1 MPNSP
6 RPQSTAKGDDETK
19 SSESSN
25 SVYAALARTAAR
37 GAGLYF
43 SRPMR
48 LFRPTKS
55 EACVNSTES
64 LWFDLWAVSGW
75 TSLRHAAASEGTS
88 LSSSFIWNLVRTQ
101 GLLVLPRH
109 FVPPL
114 LVNTCLGT
122 LLFTTYSVT
131 YDAAH
136 RDGVYPNST
145 AASAVAGATA
155 GAVHAVAG
163 APAENVR
170 LLLEGGTTGPQTSIK
185 GWRQAWKDVFIDSSQ
200 PNIRQSKITSR
211 REAREIREWMREVGD
226 MAGRGWEGWGWS
238 CAKDVCG
245 FALFFAVFDLS
256 RQVAARAA
264 HALGEDRPKTWGPLS
279 GTDRIVQSLILVAG
293 GVVGGIGH
301 EIIGRPFDIS
311 RRILHINES
320 HIRAE
325 RIASPGSPLHPPGA
339 SLTPPPRDP
348 LWTRTLSAF
357 NVLRETARE
366 EGYLYFFR
374 SPASSAFDSDS
385 SPYRRLHTALRT
397 IGRVGPWGAA
407 FVVWEATGG
416 IAV

>member
-1 MPNSP
+1 MANPP
-6 RPQSTAKGDDETK
+6 RPQSTVKDDNETK
-19 SSESSN
+19 TSESSN
-25 SVYAALARTAAR
+25 SVYAAMARTAAR

-48 LFRPTKS
+48 LFRPTKI
-55 EACVNSTES
+55 
-64 LWFDLWAVSGW
+64 SGW
-75 TSLRHAAASEGTS
+75 TSLRHAAASQGTS
-88 LSSSFIWNLVRTQ
+88 LSPNFIWNLVRTQ

-114 LVNTCLGT
+114 LVNTCLGA

-131 YDAAH
+131 YDALH
-136 RDGVYPNST
+136 RPGRYQNST

-155 GAVHAVAG
+155 GAIQSLAG

-170 LLLEGGTTGPQTSIK
+170 LLLEGGTTGPQSTIK

-200 PNIRQSKITSR
+200 PNIQQNKITSR
-211 REAREIREWMREVGD
+211 REAREIREWMREVGE

-264 HALGEDRPKTWGPLS
+264 HALAPPNSEDRPKTWRPLS
-279 GTDRIVQSLILVAG
+279 GADRVVQSLILVCG

-301 EIIGRPFDIS
+301 EIVGRPFDIS

-320 HIRAE
+320 HVRTE
-325 RIASPGSPLHPPGA
+325 RMLSSGSSLRPHGTSSTPL
-339 SLTPPPRDP
+339 PRDP
-348 LWTRTLSAF
+348 LWTRTLSAL

-374 SPASSAFDSDS
+374 SPVPFALDSDS

-397 IGRVGPWGAA
+397 LGRVGPWGAA

-416 IAV
+416 ITV